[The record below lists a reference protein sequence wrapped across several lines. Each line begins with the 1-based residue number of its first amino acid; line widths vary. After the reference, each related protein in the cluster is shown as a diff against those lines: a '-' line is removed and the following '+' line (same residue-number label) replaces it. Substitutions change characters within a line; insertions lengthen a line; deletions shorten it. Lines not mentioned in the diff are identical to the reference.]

1 MCLKM
6 LTDVPINLIL
16 MIYVLWVNLE
26 KYNYFSQ
33 CSVLDIG
40 RNIYKEINVYFFILG
55 RLE

>member
-6 LTDVPINLIL
+6 LTDVPLNLIL